1 MNDPNR
7 SNSAAAV
14 SVREL
19 HYQWPAGEFQLQDVA
34 FELAPGERVGLI
46 GPSGAGKST
55 LLMHLNGLLPER
67 TPRGESAARVWID
80 DLPVTKE
87 NLQKIRQRVGFLF
100 QDPDDQLFC
109 PTVREDVAFGPL
121 NLGCSQS
128 ETRERIESSLRKVG
142 LEGYESRSTVQLSL
156 GERKRV
162 CLAGVLA
169 CRPDVLIL
177 DEPFSNLDPRNRGKL
192 QELLAGLP
200 ATQLLATHDLNLIA
214 EFCSRVIVIDGGLI
228 RAAGPSGTLLRD
240 GRLMRAH
247 GLEIPWCFRGT
258 EG

>member
-1 MNDPNR
+1 
-7 SNSAAAV
+7 V
-14 SVREL
+14 TVRNL
-19 HYQWPAGEFQLQDVA
+19 HYRWPAGEFQLQDVA

-67 TPRGESAARVWID
+67 APRSESEAQVSID
-80 DLPVTKE
+80 DMPVTKA
-87 NLQKIRQRVGFLF
+87 NLQQIRQRVGFLF

-121 NLGCSQS
+121 NLGCSQR
-128 ETRERIESSLRKVG
+128 ETHERIASSLRQVG
-142 LEGYESRSTVQLSL
+142 LQGYELRSTVQLSL

-169 CRPDVLIL
+169 CRPDVLVL
-177 DEPFSNLDPRNRGKL
+177 DEPFSNLDPRNRRNL

-200 ATQLLATHDLNLIA
+200 ATQLLATHDLNLVA
-214 EFCSRVIVIDGGLI
+214 EFCSRVLVIDGGLI
-228 RAAGPSGTLLRD
+228 RAAGPTEILLRD
-240 GRLMRAH
+240 GQLMHEH
-247 GLEIPWCFRGT
+247 GLEIPWCFRRT

>member
-1 MNDPNR
+1 MNDP
-7 SNSAAAV
+7 SQFHSAAAV
-14 SVREL
+14 TVRDL
-19 HYQWPAGEFQLQDVA
+19 YYRWPAGEFQLQDVA

-55 LLMHLNGLLPER
+55 LLMHLNGLLPDR
-67 TPRGESAARVWID
+67 TPRGADEARVSID
-80 DLPVTKE
+80 DMPVTKE
-87 NLQKIRQRVGFLF
+87 NLQQIRQRVGFLF

-121 NLGCSQS
+121 NLGCSQR
-128 ETRERIESSLRKVG
+128 ETRERISSSLRQVG
-142 LEGYESRSTVQLSL
+142 LQGYESRSTVQLSL

-169 CRPDVLIL
+169 CRPDVLVL
-177 DEPFSNLDPRNRGKL
+177 DEPFSNLDPRNRKNL

-200 ATQLLATHDLNLIA
+200 ATQLLATHDLNLVA

-228 RAAGPSGTLLRD
+228 RAEGPAETLLRD
-240 GRLMRAH
+240 GQLMHEH
-247 GLEIPWCFRGT
+247 GLEIPWCFRRP
-258 EG
+258 EE